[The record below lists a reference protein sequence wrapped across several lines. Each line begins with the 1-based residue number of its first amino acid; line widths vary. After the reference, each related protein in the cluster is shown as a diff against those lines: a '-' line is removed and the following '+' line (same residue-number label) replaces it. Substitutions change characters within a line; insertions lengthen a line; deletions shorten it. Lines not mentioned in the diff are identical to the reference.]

1 MAMSLDADLI
11 VDRRRMRR
19 KLTFWRV
26 ATVFILIA
34 AVVGGGFIFAERR
47 GAIAPVTGGS
57 IARVTIEGLI
67 RNSRPRSEALAQL
80 AESNAK
86 AVIIHINSPGGTVAG
101 SEELYDSLMRLKA
114 KKPVVVVVDGLAA
127 SGGYIAAMASD
138 RIMAQQSSIVGSIG
152 VIFQF
157 PNFTDLLK
165 TVGVQVESI
174 KSAPLKASPNG
185 LEPTTPEA
193 RAAIES
199 LVKDS
204 YDWFKGL
211 VRDRRGLDQ
220 AAVEKVSDGR
230 VYTGRQALELKL
242 VDALGDEFAA
252 VDWLAKEKGIDPK
265 TPVRDYR
272 LNPRFSDL
280 PFLHTG
286 AVWMLDAA
294 GLGGLAERFKD
305 LGAVQAVERLNL
317 DGLLALWH
325 PSTAN

>member
-1 MAMSLDADLI
+1 MSLDADLI

-34 AVVGGGFIFAERR
+34 AVVGGALTFANQR
-47 GAIAPVTGGS
+47 GVITTTATGS

-67 RNSRPRSEALAQL
+67 RNSRQRTEALTQL

-86 AVIIHINSPGGTVAG
+86 AVIVHINSPGGTVAG
-101 SEELYDSLMRLKA
+101 SEELYESLMRLKA
-114 KKPVVVVVDGLAA
+114 KKPIVVVVDGLAA

-157 PNFTDLLK
+157 PNFTELLK

-174 KSAPLKASPNG
+174 KSSPLKASPNG

-199 LVKDS
+199 MVKDS
-204 YDWFKGL
+204 YDWFRGL
-211 VRDRRGLDQ
+211 VRDRRSLDQ
-220 AAVEKVSDGR
+220 AALDKVADGR

-242 VDALGDEFAA
+242 IDALGDEFAA

-272 LNPRFSDL
+272 LSPRFSDL
-280 PFLHTG
+280 PFLHTA
-286 AVWMLDAA
+286 AVWMLDAV
-294 GLGGLAERFKD
+294 GLSGFAERFKD
-305 LGAVQAVERLNL
+305 WGAVQAVERLNL

-325 PSTAN
+325 PPASN

>member
-1 MAMSLDADLI
+1 MSLDADMI

-34 AVVGGGFIFAERR
+34 VVVGGALTVASNR
-47 GAIAPVTGGS
+47 GAITPVAGGS

-67 RNSRPRSEALAQL
+67 RNSRPRTEALTRL
-80 AESNAK
+80 ADSNAK
-86 AVIIHINSPGGTVAG
+86 AVIVHINSPGGTVAG

-114 KKPVVVVVDGLAA
+114 KKPMVVVVDGLAA

-138 RIMAQQSSIVGSIG
+138 RIMAQKSSIVGSIG

-157 PNFTDLLK
+157 PNFTELLK

-174 KSAPLKASPNG
+174 KSSPLKASPNG
-185 LEPTTPEA
+185 LEPTSPEA

-204 YDWFKGL
+204 YGWFKDL

-220 AAVEKVSDGR
+220 AALDKVSDGR
-230 VYTGRQALELKL
+230 VYTGRQALDLKL
-242 VDALGDEFAA
+242 IDALGDELAA

-286 AVWMLDAA
+286 AIWLLDAM
-294 GLGGLAERFKD
+294 GLSGLAERFKD
-305 LGAVQAVERLNL
+305 WGAVQAVERLNL

-325 PSTAN
+325 PSAAN

>member
-1 MAMSLDADLI
+1 MSLDADQI

-26 ATVFILIA
+26 ATIFILIA
-34 AVVGGGFIFAERR
+34 AVVGGGLFFAERR
-47 GAIAPVTGGS
+47 GAIAPMAGGGS

-67 RNSRPRSEALAQL
+67 RNSRPRTEALTRL

-114 KKPVVVVVDGLAA
+114 KKPMVVVVDGLAA

-138 RIMAQQSSIVGSIG
+138 RILAQQSSIVGSIG
-152 VIFQF
+152 VLFQF
-157 PNFTDLLK
+157 PNFTELLK

-193 RAAIES
+193 RAAVES

-204 YDWFKGL
+204 FDWFKGL

-272 LNPRFSDL
+272 LSPRFGDL

-286 AVWMLDAA
+286 AVWMLDAV
-294 GLGGLAERFKD
+294 GLGGFAERFKD
-305 LGAVQAVERLNL
+305 LGAVQAMERLNL

-325 PSTAN
+325 PSATN

>member
-1 MAMSLDADLI
+1 MSLDADLI

-34 AVVGGGFIFAERR
+34 VVVGGALTYAGNR
-47 GAIAPVTGGS
+47 GAMTPVVGGS

-67 RNSRPRSEALAQL
+67 RNSRQRTEALTRL
-80 AESNAK
+80 ADSNAK

-101 SEELYDSLMRLKA
+101 SEELYDSLLRLKA
-114 KKPVVVVVDGLAA
+114 KKPMVVVVDGLAA
-127 SGGYIAAMASD
+127 SGGYIAALASD
-138 RIMAQQSSIVGSIG
+138 RITAQQSSIVGSIG

-157 PNFTDLLK
+157 PNFTELLK

-174 KSAPLKASPNG
+174 KSSPLKASPNG
-185 LEPTTPEA
+185 LEPTSPEA

-199 LVKDS
+199 MVKDS
-204 YDWFKGL
+204 YDWFKDL
-211 VRDRRGLDQ
+211 VRDRRGFDQ
-220 AAVEKVSDGR
+220 AALDKVSDGR

-242 VDALGDEFAA
+242 IDAIGDELAA

-272 LNPRFSDL
+272 LSPRFSDL

-286 AVWMLDAA
+286 AIWLLDAV
-294 GLGGLAERFKD
+294 GLTGLAERFKD
-305 LGAVQAVERLNL
+305 WGAVQAVERLNL

-325 PSTAN
+325 PSATN